1 MQARTAR
8 ALGIMIF
15 SKRALRA
22 HGIMTSKGYLGVLLP
37 SVIQWRRS
45 ELVFGHLLVLFL
57 TPGKLGLH
65 YGTVIFRKG
74 TIIIFYG

>member
-1 MQARTAR
+1 
-8 ALGIMIF
+8 
-15 SKRALRA
+15 
-22 HGIMTSKGYLGVLLP
+22 MTSKGYLGVLLP
-37 SVIQWRRS
+37 SVIQWKRS